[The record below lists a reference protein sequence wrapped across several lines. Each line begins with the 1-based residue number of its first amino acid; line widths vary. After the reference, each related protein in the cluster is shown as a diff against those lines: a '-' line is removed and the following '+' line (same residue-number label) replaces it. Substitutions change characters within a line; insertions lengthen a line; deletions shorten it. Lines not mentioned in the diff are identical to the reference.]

1 MERSFANSRLSS
13 EVNMEFFS
21 VLIWLI
27 YTKHMYTVLYLNYLC
42 LSYYLGLS
50 WWLSSKE
57 SACNAGG
64 TGDLGSIPGPGR
76 SPGEGHSNPLQDSCL
91 KNPMDRGVWQATVHR
106 VEKSQ
111 IQLKQLCKQPLF
123 NI

>member
-1 MERSFANSRLSS
+1 M
-13 EVNMEFFS
+13 
-21 VLIWLI
+21 LIWLI
-27 YTKHMYTVLYLNYLC
+27 YTKHMYTVLHLNYLC

-57 SACNAGG
+57 SACNAGD
-64 TGDLGSIPGPGR
+64 TGDLGLIPGPGR

-91 KNPMDRGVWQATVHR
+91 KNPMDSGVWQATVHR

-111 IQLKQLCKQPLF
+111 IQLKQLCKQPVF
-123 NI
+123 NILKIHI